1 MSGWMLTEIRRTENL
16 IQQTFVWK
24 LFEDFIPQSSMH
36 SNQINQTSPKMRSK
50 NPARRFRQSA
60 FILMMSLPS
69 YGFLLPGATSRD
81 RHCIIKTNFHHSNR
95 QTGKTCCLYSE
106 SNTDNFPSSNSIW
119 ILPPRE
125 QQIFFSQNHNQNHH
139 QQFPISNTPEL
150 DDLFA
155 NLIPRIH
162 SISATIQ
169 KNCRQHSFF
178 SSCYLFCLLLLL
190 VVVLVRTKV
199 FSKTVRKLLRGEI
212 VMCTWANSVQVSG
225 FRILEFWYSG
235 VPLNR

>member
-155 NLIPRIH
+155 NLIPRIY
-162 SISATIQ
+162 SISTTIQ
-169 KNCRQHSFF
+169 KIRRQHNYDNEPNENNVKKNKSIAYSRAFVQ
-178 SSCYLFCLLLLL
+178 LLNEHIESLSEINTLG
-190 VVVLVRTKV
+190 
-199 FSKTVRKLLRGEI
+199 SKT
-212 VMCTWANSVQVSG
+212 
-225 FRILEFWYSG
+225 
-235 VPLNR
+235 